1 MAEGCQNLKTMKTRV
16 KDAFIMK
23 YGAGRKPLISFAP
36 GRVNLIGEHTD
47 YNGGHVFPC
56 ALSMGIYMAGEKRGD
71 EKLRFYS
78 VNMSEESV
86 ISSDINDL
94 KPLSERG
101 WTSYVKGVIWAFA
114 ERGMRIDKGMD
125 IVVGGDIPQGAGLSS
140 SAALE
145 VAAANLIRELYG
157 FEIENE
163 ELALIGKEAENS
175 YVGMNCGIMDQ
186 FASAMGRKDN
196 AIYLNT
202 ESLEYR
208 YVPLAMED
216 KLIVITNTHVEHEL
230 ASSAYN
236 DRRRECGE
244 ALKILKEEYADHG
257 RTINTLGEISGEEF
271 EIAALALEDPILFKR
286 ARHAVSENE
295 RTLEAVKALEA
306 DNIERFGKLMNE
318 SHRSLRDDYEVSC
331 RELDILAETAQ
342 ETEGVYGSRMTG
354 GGFGG
359 CTVSIIDREAEETFR
374 ERLSKVY
381 REKTGRECS
390 FYTVGAGDGPG
401 IIKNF

>member
-1 MAEGCQNLKTMKTRV
+1 MVNKSEAMTGKVIDSFR
-16 KDAFIMK
+16 MK
-23 YGAGRKPLISFAP
+23 YGDDREPVISFAP

-56 ALSMGIYMAGEKRGD
+56 ALSMGIYMVGEKRND

-78 VNMSEESV
+78 VNMTDESV
-86 ISSDINDL
+86 ISSSVNEL
-94 KPLSERG
+94 VPLAEKG
-101 WTSYVKGVIWAFA
+101 WTSYIKGVIWAFA
-114 ERGMRIDKGMD
+114 ERGMKIDRGMD
-125 IVVGGDIPQGAGLSS
+125 IVIGGDIPQGAGLSS

-145 VAAANLIRELYG
+145 VAAGNLIRELYG
-157 FEIENE
+157 FEVGNE
-163 ELALIGKEAENS
+163 EIAVIGKEAENR

-196 AIYLNT
+196 AIYLDT

-208 YVPLAMED
+208 YVPLDMD
-216 KLIVITNTHVEHEL
+216 GKLIVITNTNVEHEL

-236 DRRRECGE
+236 DRRRECSK
-244 ALKILKEEYADHG
+244 ALEILKEEYAKRG
-257 RTINTLGEISGEEF
+257 RTINALGELSNEDF
-271 EIAALALEDPILFKR
+271 EKAANVLNDPILYKR

-306 DNIERFGKLMNE
+306 GDIERFGILMNE

-331 RELDILAETAQ
+331 RELDILAEAAQ

-359 CTVSIIDREAEETFR
+359 CTVSIVDCRAAESFKEKV
-374 ERLSKVY
+374 SGVY
-381 REKTGRECS
+381 REKTERECS
-390 FYTVGAGDGPG
+390 FYTVSAGDGPS
-401 IIKNF
+401 IIKPF